1 MTLSFLFLME
11 FRSREK
17 AIAMPNSFGFSAYA
31 SQNQESSAP
40 KQLNLA
46 APPLPRNVVE
56 TRDEDAIF
64 TSTVNQQLHQPP
76 QHHSNNF
83 LFQSNNSHQQN
94 NAQRSR
100 RDSDPKPSS
109 GPTTRPNHHDASPSN
124 AVVVATATISTGG
137 VRYRECLR
145 NHAAH
150 LAGHV
155 VDGCGEFMPGGEEG
169 SPESFKCAACDCH
182 RNFHRKET
190 DDEPSPSPLPP
201 PSLPMT
207 TGTNCYLTY
216 HPSKSITARPRNM
229 VSSAQPV
236 PNILQQPPQTQL
248 HHHHQTQQRVP
259 SASPRVAPAPY
270 HGMMMAF
277 GGGVPSESSSDDLNM
292 LGARDEGHPS
302 SETYGG
308 SRKRF
313 RTKFTQDQK
322 QKMTEFAEKLG
333 WRIQKQDEAEVQHFC
348 DEAGVKRQVFKVW
361 MHNNKQ
367 AMKRKQSGVE
377 KLMIGSPK

>member
-1 MTLSFLFLME
+1 
-11 FRSREK
+11 
-17 AIAMPNSFGFSAYA
+17 MPNSFGFSAYA

-46 APPLPRNVVE
+46 APPLPRDVVE

-83 LFQSNNSHQQN
+83 LIQSNNSHQL

-100 RDSDPKPSS
+100 RDSGTPDPKPSS

-124 AVVVATATISTGG
+124 TVVVATATISTGG

-169 SPESFKCAACDCH
+169 TPESFKCAACDCH

-190 DDEPSPSPLPP
+190 DDEPSPSPSPLPLPP
-201 PSLPMT
+201 PPLPIT
-207 TGTNCYLTY
+207 AGTNCYLTY
-216 HPSKSITARPRNM
+216 HPSKSITAKPRNM
-229 VSSAQPV
+229 VSSARPA
-236 PNILQQPPQTQL
+236 PNILQQIPQTQL
-248 HHHHQTQQRVP
+248 HHHQTQQRVS

-270 HGMMMAF
+270 HGTMMAF
-277 GGGVPSESSSDDLNM
+277 GRGVPSESSSDDLNM

-333 WRIQKQDEAEVQHFC
+333 WRIQKQDEAEVQQFC
-348 DEAGVKRQVFKVW
+348 DGASVKRQVFKVW

-367 AMKRKQSGVE
+367 AMKRKQSCVE